1 MAEQDEIGRTY
12 PGGDPTDGSTPGGER
27 GGSGGGGGQQGT
39 NLEAWSMAAQVA
51 QQAAQQEYLR
61 QQLAMQ
67 EHQFDHLSAYQ
78 KEQLAFQRA
87 AFKWQKTM
95 ETAQLTGMYKGE
107 PTWERTLQEAG
118 LTGYYNGEATLAREQ
133 MQAQTGLGVMNIM
146 AGLRGPRNAFQY
158 LRVLNG
164 MPNGLRDLL
173 GAAGGQ
179 FDLPG
184 VGGGDPNA
192 GTQRMDIN
200 ALWDD
205 IQGGGMGGFQNS
217 LGMPQGSGGVPAQG
231 PSGPVYGGAPAGGGA
246 GVTLG
251 DATTPGAP
259 GSGSRQGINELLARL
274 GIQFPGGGG
283 GDPRIQEALR
293 LLGGDRMSAPPGGV
307 QPTSPSPEPG
317 QWNRDGGRDE
327 RPGRSGGDDDPRGG
341 IRHPG
346 GGLDHDEEERYY
358 AEQRRRQQRR
368 QGGNDSG
375 GGANPS
381 GDPLSVPMVGDLLGE
396 GLPTPT
402 WDSLLGGRLPQLP
415 TSHQSPPGEQAPT
428 SWWNYQPGQNGGAT
442 AYPPGVQAPA
452 NQGQWSTP
460 MPASQSQ
467 QNQGVQGTDAFLPR
481 PENWDAQNI
490 NRMGQ
495 YQRDLLL
502 AAYEDQGW
510 DPESAWQQYQKSLP
524 KVGGP
529 THGTIRSSF

>member
-1 MAEQDEIGRTY
+1 MAEQDDIGSTY
-12 PGGDPTDGSTPGGER
+12 PGGDPTDGSTPGGGR
-27 GGSGGGGGQQGT
+27 GGSGGGQQGT

-205 IQGGGMGGFQNS
+205 IMGGGMGGFQNS
-217 LGMPQGSGGVPAQG
+217 LGMPQGSGSVPAQG

-251 DATTPGAP
+251 DPTTPGAP
-259 GSGSRQGINELLARL
+259 GSGGRQGINELLARL
-274 GIQFPGGGG
+274 GIQLPGNGGRQGVDELLARLGIQLPGG
-283 GDPRIQEALR
+283 E
-293 LLGGDRMSAPPGGV
+293 

-317 QWNRDGGRDE
+317 QWNRDGGRND
-327 RPGRSGGDDDPRGG
+327 RQGRSDGYDDRQGG

-368 QGGNDSG
+368 QGWEDGGSG
-375 GGANPS
+375 ATPS
-381 GDPLSVPMVGDLLGE
+381 GDPLSGSPVGGLLGE
-396 GLPTPT
+396 GQPAPT
-402 WDSLLGGRLPQLP
+402 WDSLLGNVQGRLP

-428 SWWNYQPGQNGGAT
+428 SWWNYQSGQNGGAT

-481 PENWDAQNI
+481 PENWDAKNI

-510 DPESAWQQYQKSLP
+510 DPESAWQQFQKSLP

-529 THGTIRSSF
+529 AHGTIRSSF